1 MTIQGKV
8 YLVGAGPGDIG
19 LITVKGLRI
28 LERAEVVVY
37 DFHLN
42 PQILNYIK
50 RTAEFIYAGK
60 RGGHHTMT
68 QEEINHV
75 LIEKARQGRM
85 VCRLKGGDPFVFGRG
100 GEEAET
106 LAREGIA
113 FEVVPGVSS
122 VIAAPAYAG
131 IPLTHRD
138 YSSSFSVITGSEA
151 VAKGEESGVDW
162 QAISKGDGTL
172 VFLMGVKNIGV
183 IVQQLIDHGKNP
195 ATPAAVIRWGTR
207 PDQKTVVGT
216 LGNIAELIHNEQI
229 RPPAVMVIGNVV
241 RLRGAL
247 QWYERKPLFGHRILI
262 TREYTADYE
271 PLEEM
276 GGEVFEFPTT
286 RTAEPENYAELDR
299 AIGTITSY
307 DWLIFGS
314 VSAFTFFLRRL
325 LEIGRDIRDL
335 KGIRL
340 CAVGARTADEIERS
354 GMRVDLLL
362 ESSGGDELVHAIR
375 KKSPEGKTGLDGTCF
390 LLPCAENA
398 EETIAG
404 HIRRV
409 GGVIDTP
416 AAYRTVKRERHGKR
430 LARFL
435 SEGRISVAA
444 FTSADAF
451 TAFLDIVGSDSVPL
465 LQKVAIA
472 AIDPVTQ
479 RAIEKAGLAVTI
491 IPAQATTDAMA
502 AEIIRWAEDRRGQ
515 SLGGKG
521 HQPEAP

>member
-1 MTIQGKV
+1 MVKGKV

-19 LITVKGLRI
+19 LITLKGLRI
-28 LERAEVVVY
+28 LQRAEVVVY

-42 PQILNYIK
+42 PQILNYIQQ
-50 RTAEFIYAGK
+50 TAEFIYAGK

-68 QEEINHV
+68 QDEINHV

-138 YSSSFSVITGSEA
+138 YSSSFSVITGSQA

-162 QAISKGDGTL
+162 QSIAKRDETL
-172 VFLMGVKNIGV
+172 VFLMGVKNIEV
-183 IVQQLIDHGKNP
+183 IVQQLIDHGKSP
-195 ATPAAVIRWGTR
+195 ATPVAVIRWGTR

-216 LGNIAELIHNEQI
+216 LGNIAERIHNEQI

-241 RLRGAL
+241 RLREAL
-247 QWYERKPLFGHRILI
+247 QWYEMKPLFGHRILI

-271 PLEEM
+271 SLEEM
-276 GGEVFEFPTT
+276 GAEVFEFPTT
-286 RTAEPENYAELDR
+286 RTVEPESYEELDR
-299 AIGTITSY
+299 ALATITSY

-314 VSAFTFFLRRL
+314 VSAFTCFLRRFF
-325 LEIGRDIRDL
+325 EIGRDIRDL

-340 CAVGARTADEIERS
+340 CAVGTRTVGEIERS
-354 GMRVDLLL
+354 GMRVDLFSEQF
-362 ESSGGDELVHAIR
+362 ESDELVHAIL
-375 KKSPEGKTGLDGTCF
+375 KKAPEGKTELHGTRF

-398 EETIAG
+398 EEAITGYVRRAG
-404 HIRRV
+404 GI
-409 GGVIDTP
+409 IDTP
-416 AAYRTVKRERHGKR
+416 ATYRTVKRERHGKR
-430 LARFL
+430 LTRFL
-435 SEGRISVAA
+435 TEGRISVAA
-444 FTSADAF
+444 FTSGEAF
-451 TAFLDIVGSDSVPL
+451 TNFLDIVGSDAVPVL
-465 LQKVAIA
+465 KKVAIA
-472 AIDPVTQ
+472 AIDPATQ
-479 RAIEKAGLAVTI
+479 KAIEKAGLTVEIT
-491 IPAQATTDAMA
+491 PAQATTNAIV
-502 AEIIRWAEDRRGQ
+502 AEIIRWAENKQRQAR
-515 SLGGKG
+515 
-521 HQPEAP
+521 